1 MILEVGPEHYKYLS
15 IQHGSI
21 ASEENLADFNKWHVA
36 YCTSIA
42 GIYKSILPAIPLDGV
57 ESILDIGSGLGGID
71 IMLARHYNCVPE
83 VCLLDGPNCPPH
95 VFSHSLPF
103 SDATVA
109 KDFHEKNGNRKVCF
123 YWPQPPVDKKFDLI
137 VSFAA
142 YCFHI
147 APFEYI
153 GPLQHACHE
162 KTTLI
167 FDVRRDRKEW
177 LQQLISAFG
186 KPKVLARGEKWV
198 RCAFRG
204 R

>member
-1 MILEVGPEHYKYLS
+1 MILDVGPEHYKYLS

-21 ASEENLADFNKWHVA
+21 ASEENLADFDKWHKA
-36 YCTSIA
+36 YCASIA
-42 GIYKSILPAIPLDGV
+42 QIYKSLLPAIPLDGV
-57 ESILDIGSGLGGID
+57 NDILDVGAGLGGID
-71 IMLARHYNCVPE
+71 IVLARHYNRQPT

-103 SDATVA
+103 SDKAVA
-109 KDFHEKNGNRKVCF
+109 EDFHRHNGNEKITFC
-123 YWPQPPVDKKFDLI
+123 WPQPPPDKKFDLI

-142 YCFHI
+142 YAFHI

-153 GPLQHACHE
+153 GPLQHACHP

-167 FDVRRDRKEW
+167 FDVRRERSDW
-177 LQQLISAFG
+177 LKQLAVAFG
-186 KPKVLARGEKWV
+186 TPKPLARAEKWV
-198 RCAFRG
+198 RCAFRA